1 VRPKGRLF
9 IVSGPSGVG
18 KSTLIDR
25 FLREDAHST
34 FSISCT
40 TRPKR
45 PHEIEGKDYYFI
57 EQGRF
62 RELVGQDHFLEWE
75 EVHGYCYGTPAKEI
89 LDNLERGVDVVLDID
104 VKGALTIR
112 QKCPRAYLI
121 FIEPP
126 SVDDLIQRLSS
137 RGEQEIAKRM
147 QRVREEMSRKDLF
160 DCAIINDKLSS
171 AYETFKSVI
180 SEARRQEHGKDNC

>member
-1 VRPKGRLF
+1 MPKGRLF

-18 KSTLIDR
+18 KSTLINR
-25 FLREDAHST
+25 FLGEDDRST

-45 PHEIEGKDYYFI
+45 PHEIEGKDYHFI
-57 EQGRF
+57 DNDQF
-62 RELVGQDHFLEWE
+62 RDLVGWDHFLEWE
-75 EVHGYCYGTPAKEI
+75 EVHGYFYGTPAHEI
-89 LDNLERGVDVVLDID
+89 LHNLERGVDVVLDID

-126 SVDDLIQRLSS
+126 SVDDLIRRLSL

-147 QRVREEMSRKDLF
+147 QRVREEMSKKDLF
-160 DCAIINDKLSS
+160 DCAIINDTLRS

-180 SEARRQEHGKDNC
+180 SEARRQEHGKNNC

>member
-1 VRPKGRLF
+1 VSPKGRLF

-25 FLREDAHST
+25 FLREDDHST

-45 PHEIEGKDYYFI
+45 PHEVEGKDYYFV

-62 RELVGQDHFLEWE
+62 QALVAQDHFLEWE

-89 LDNLERGVDVVLDID
+89 LENLERGIDVVLDID

-112 QKCPRAYLI
+112 QKCAHARLI

-126 SVDDLIQRLSS
+126 SVDELVQRLSL
-137 RGEQEIAKRM
+137 RGEQEITKRM

-171 AYETFKSVI
+171 TYETFKSVI